1 MTGGQF
7 TGGQFTGGQ
16 LDWGAT
22 GLGGN
27 LPGGNCRGAIDRG
40 AIVRGGIVLIPAYM
54 SLDPPR
60 RMLHMDAEPVAPP
73 SNVAS
78 PPPIASR
85 DAQSSPPRR
94 SGRAV
99 RTPAGRVGDCLP
111 VVGFLLVSF
120 IKRFIHQAH
129 HSFIKRIIHAYIFA
143 SFRSHESPPMPVVH
157 ILLHGISG
165 SALA

>member
-1 MTGGQF
+1 
-7 TGGQFTGGQ
+7 
-16 LDWGAT
+16 
-22 GLGGN
+22 
-27 LPGGNCRGAIDRG
+27 
-40 AIVRGGIVLIPAYM
+40 M

-60 RMLHMDAEPVAPP
+60 RMLHMDAESVAPP
-73 SNVAS
+73 SNVAA

-120 IKRFIHQAH
+120 EALTCSRREDGLSCQHGVKPPLTHSLTHSPSFIHQAH

-143 SFRSHESPPMPVVH
+143 SFRSHDSPPMPVVH

>member
-1 MTGGQF
+1 
-7 TGGQFTGGQ
+7 
-16 LDWGAT
+16 
-22 GLGGN
+22 
-27 LPGGNCRGAIDRG
+27 
-40 AIVRGGIVLIPAYM
+40 M

-60 RMLHMDAEPVAPP
+60 RMLHMDAESVAPP

-120 IKRFIHQAH
+120 EALTCSRREDGLSCQHGVKPPLTHSLTHLVSFIKRFIHQAH

-143 SFRSHESPPMPVVH
+143 SFRSHDSPPMLVVH